1 MGVKSAIFFLPIIV
15 IFAPLIYYGMK
26 KLYFIV
32 FMILLSLGLKAQNV
46 SLMEAEK
53 AAQSFLNQQQRSV
66 TSCARVFTSGT
77 DTLLYIFNSDHS
89 FVVVSGDKRVPPIL
103 AFSDHQLYND
113 ADIAAP
119 AQMWI
124 DNYTQEIAMLKTSGY
139 RGLEHAS
146 WQKLL
151 CQRDA
156 VQDTLV
162 VAPLMQSHWGQGTN
176 YSYYC
181 PRDYSGENGRCV
193 TGCVATA
200 MAQLIYYYRFPQTGT
215 GSYSY
220 VDEHYGLQ
228 YADYENTTYDYD
240 AMLDEPT
247 SINTA
252 ISTLM
257 HHCGVGVDMVYGP
270 DGSGMYNHS
279 AARVL
284 RTYFKYSPETEYLFR
299 DSTSLN
305 WDSVIVSHLDRRIP
319 MYYAGW
325 SLPNINGHGFIC
337 DGYRIVDGCY
347 FFHFNFGWDGSS
359 DGYFYTNHLNLGGS
373 HFNLSQEL
381 IVNAF
386 PDTAN
391 YNFPVV
397 HPAVGAKLMTTPAG
411 SDVVGGGYL
420 QCPNNMDYTWTIRP
434 EMENLSD
441 ITFDADFDL
450 ASGDTLYVSTNEPGA
465 ETCVFTDTL
474 GNLHFSSACT
484 EIVVRLVTDNDQPS
498 NNVRMC
504 YNAHNVSYC
513 SGTKVFTASAG
524 SFNDGSDDENYGSFS
539 NCVYKII
546 VPSYSAIT
554 LNISNLDLETGR
566 DFLYIFDNKL
576 DSAQLLTT
584 LTGTI
589 ADTTIVYDKKRLA
602 ILFESDETGTAGG
615 FDVNYTAGYVGVDEA
630 NASLYVYPNP
640 AHDVIYVENESP
652 IERVAIMDMMGR
664 VITSYTVQDLRCQI
678 NISNIPA
685 GVYVMQLML
694 NDQIISKKIVKQ

>member
-1 MGVKSAIFFLPIIV
+1 
-15 IFAPLIYYGMK
+15 MK

-32 FMILLSLGLKAQNV
+32 FMLLLSFGLKAQNV
-46 SLMEAEK
+46 SLVEAEK
-53 AAQSFLNQQQRSV
+53 AAQSFLNQQHRSV
-66 TSCARVFTSGT
+66 TSCARVFTSEA

-119 AQMWI
+119 AKMWI
-124 DNYTQEIAMLKTSGY
+124 DNYMQEISELKASGY
-139 RGLEHAS
+139 RGVEHGS
-146 WQKLL
+146 WQSLL
-151 CQRDA
+151 EQRDA

-176 YSYYC
+176 YNYYC

-200 MAQLIYYYRFPQTGT
+200 MAQLIYYFRFPQNGT

-220 VDEHYGLQ
+220 VDENYGLQ
-228 YADYENTTYDYD
+228 YADYENTTFDYE

-247 SINTA
+247 SINPT

-299 DSTSLN
+299 DSTSLD
-305 WDSVIVSHLDRRIP
+305 WDSVIVSHLNRRIP

-337 DGYRIVDGCY
+337 DGYRIVDSCY

-359 DGYFYTNHLNLGGS
+359 DGYFYTDHLNLGGS
-373 HFNLSQEL
+373 HFNLAQEL

-391 YNFPVV
+391 YSYPVA
-397 HPAVGAKLMTTPAG
+397 HPAEGSKLMTAPAG

-420 QCPNNMDYTWTIRP
+420 QCPDNMDFTWTIRP
-434 EMENLSD
+434 EMENMSD
-441 ITFDADFDL
+441 ITFDVDFDL
-450 ASGDTLYVSTNEPGA
+450 STGDTLYVSTNEAGA
-465 ETCVFTDTL
+465 DSYAFTDTL
-474 GNLHFSSACT
+474 GTLHFNSTCT
-484 EIVVRLVTDNDQPS
+484 EIIVRLVTDDSNSS

-513 SGTKVFTASAG
+513 SGTKIFTAATG
-524 SFNDGSDDENYGSFS
+524 SFNDGSDDDNYGSFS
-539 NCVYKII
+539 NCVYKI
-546 VPSYSAIT
+546 VLPSYSAIT
-554 LNISNLDLETGR
+554 LSIRNLNLEEGH
-566 DFLYIFDNKL
+566 DFLYVFDNKL
-576 DSAQLLTT
+576 DSTKLLATF
-584 LTGTI
+584 TGSL
-589 ADTTIVYDKKRLA
+589 ADTTIVYDLKRLA
-602 ILFESDETGTAGG
+602 LLFESDESGTAGG
-615 FDVNYTAGYVGVDEA
+615 FDIEYTAGYVGIEDA
-630 NASLYVYPNP
+630 DAALSIYPNP
-640 AHDVIYVENESP
+640 AHDVLYVENDSP
-652 IERVAIMDMMGR
+652 IENVAIMDLMGR
-664 VITSYTVQDLRCQI
+664 TLASYTVQDYHCQI
-678 NISNIPA
+678 DISSLPA
-685 GVYVMQLML
+685 GIYVMQLML